1 MKKTILLIAMLFSG
15 AIFSQNYQ
23 GLWADTQDEGYY
35 LVISYDIGRLAEK
48 EKNYKFTNF
57 SFTKTTSI
65 KEEVLSVG
73 NDIILNYNGDEWE
86 DVDTLYIK
94 TKIQNMDIED
104 WIVYAEYR
112 FVDESIIEV
121 LYTGDYH
128 ATHNLIRKE
137 IK

>member
-1 MKKTILLIAMLFSG
+1 MKKTILLIALLFSG

-73 NDIILNYNGDEWE
+73 NDITLKQKFKIWIL
-86 DVDTLYIK
+86 
-94 TKIQNMDIED
+94 KI
-104 WIVYAEYR
+104 
-112 FVDESIIEV
+112 
-121 LYTGDYH
+121 G
-128 ATHNLIRKE
+128 
-137 IK
+137 